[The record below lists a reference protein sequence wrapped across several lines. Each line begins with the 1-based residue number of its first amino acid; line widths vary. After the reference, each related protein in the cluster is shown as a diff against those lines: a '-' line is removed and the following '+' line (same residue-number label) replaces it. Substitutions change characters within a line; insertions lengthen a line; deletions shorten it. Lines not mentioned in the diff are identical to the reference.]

1 MQRNNA
7 SLRKKILSWLM
18 PLMLLLILVDS
29 SLLNR
34 LAINALEKELDAD
47 LHSSSQDITSYLKQ
61 SGIDAIDFEL
71 LENASR
77 ILLNDNVDRILYSV
91 SNENGVLLSGNKIF

>member
-47 LHSSSQDITSYLKQ
+47 LHSSLQDITSYLKQ

-77 ILLNDNVDRILYSV
+77 ILLNDNVDRIL
-91 SNENGVLLSGNKIF
+91 